1 MQDCRNCDRSYG
13 DRIYLHEECA
23 GWKNLSS
30 GGVGVSHYVFLL
42 KGKDSKNGRNGSG
55 IKDIDKNKIFDFEF
69 NRIDYFSFTSTF
81 PLAFPRFLC
90 YKVNSV
96 YQRSTIMREST
107 KATRATILQSAKEI
121 FLECGYQ
128 EASMRKIASRAGIT
142 PGAIYKH
149 FSGKEEMFG
158 EIFAES
164 GNKLMALSESML
176 DIDFSAMSDEQ
187 LMQVFYSRISIRTLE
202 LLEDDMQL
210 FHMLLKNDSG
220 TYIRNFR
227 KVYITRCNEFATRFY
242 HELYVRGLAKNQLS
256 EKTCYMLSLSEFSM
270 ICEMIADDTCKD
282 GFTEE
287 MKQAFL
293 EAMDVLMHGIEAAL
307 GLQVQDVPNH

>member
-1 MQDCRNCDRSYG
+1 
-13 DRIYLHEECA
+13 
-23 GWKNLSS
+23 
-30 GGVGVSHYVFLL
+30 
-42 KGKDSKNGRNGSG
+42 
-55 IKDIDKNKIFDFEF
+55 
-69 NRIDYFSFTSTF
+69 
-81 PLAFPRFLC
+81 
-90 YKVNSV
+90 
-96 YQRSTIMREST
+96 MREST

-128 EASMRKIASRAGIT
+128 EASMRKIAARAGIT

-187 LMQVFYSRISIRTLE
+187 LMQVFYSRISIRTFE

-227 KVYITRCNEFATRFY
+227 EVYITRCNEFATRFY

-282 GFTEE
+282 GFTKE
-287 MKQAFL
+287 MNQAFL

-307 GLQVQDVPNH
+307 GLQGGTYGKDKN

>member
-1 MQDCRNCDRSYG
+1 
-13 DRIYLHEECA
+13 
-23 GWKNLSS
+23 
-30 GGVGVSHYVFLL
+30 
-42 KGKDSKNGRNGSG
+42 
-55 IKDIDKNKIFDFEF
+55 
-69 NRIDYFSFTSTF
+69 
-81 PLAFPRFLC
+81 
-90 YKVNSV
+90 
-96 YQRSTIMREST
+96 
-107 KATRATILQSAKEI
+107 
-121 FLECGYQ
+121 
-128 EASMRKIASRAGIT
+128 MRKIAARAGIT

-187 LMQVFYSRISIRTLE
+187 LMQVFYSRISIRTFE

-220 TYIRNFR
+220 TYIRNYR
-227 KVYITRCNEFATRFY
+227 KVYIARCNEFATRFY

-270 ICEMIADDTCKD
+270 ICEMIADDACKD
-282 GFTEE
+282 GFTHE

-307 GLQVQDVPNH
+307 GLQGGIYGKDKN

>member
-1 MQDCRNCDRSYG
+1 
-13 DRIYLHEECA
+13 
-23 GWKNLSS
+23 
-30 GGVGVSHYVFLL
+30 
-42 KGKDSKNGRNGSG
+42 
-55 IKDIDKNKIFDFEF
+55 
-69 NRIDYFSFTSTF
+69 
-81 PLAFPRFLC
+81 
-90 YKVNSV
+90 
-96 YQRSTIMREST
+96 MREST

-128 EASMRKIASRAGIT
+128 EASMRKIAARAGIT

-227 KVYITRCNEFATRFY
+227 KVYIGDATNSQRAFIMSYTCVDLRRISYPRKHVTCCRC
-242 HELYVRGLAKNQLS
+242 LS
-256 EKTCYMLSLSEFSM
+256 SR
-270 ICEMIADDTCKD
+270 
-282 GFTEE
+282 
-287 MKQAFL
+287 
-293 EAMDVLMHGIEAAL
+293 
-307 GLQVQDVPNH
+307 